1 VGLLETLG
9 QLERALLVELLGE
22 DLDVARPVEQLVLE
36 REVAEQRLR
45 ERLRLLCAGLGEGDE
60 TADRGG
66 DDVGDPTETA
76 EVAGD
81 GDSALLGVR
90 GVLLQFTTDGVGP
103 RLRDADLSGLRL
115 RGGQLQQDAELG
127 GELAG
132 VGDSDGES
140 SLRGWKVRCHLDA
153 RRVLAICSSSAQM
166 VRNASHSH
174 PRCNRFAP
182 GQLRL
187 WASPGSP

>member
-1 VGLLETLG
+1 VRLLETLG
-9 QLERALLVELLGE
+9 QLDRALLVELLGE

-66 DDVGDPTETA
+66 HDVGDPTETA

-81 GDSALLGVR
+81 GDSALLSVR
-90 GVLLQFTTDGVGP
+90 GVLLQFTTDGVGT

-132 VGDSDGES
+132 VGDSDG
-140 SLRGWKVRCHLDA
+140 
-153 RRVLAICSSSAQM
+153 
-166 VRNASHSH
+166 
-174 PRCNRFAP
+174 
-182 GQLRL
+182 
-187 WASPGSP
+187 